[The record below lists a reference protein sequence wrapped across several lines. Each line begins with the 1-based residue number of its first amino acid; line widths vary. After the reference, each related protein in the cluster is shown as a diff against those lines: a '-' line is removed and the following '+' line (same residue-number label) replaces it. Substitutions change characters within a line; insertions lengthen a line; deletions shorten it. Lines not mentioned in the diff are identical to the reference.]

1 MPRLSQTDL
10 DARRRQIREAAN
22 RCFARKGVQAT
33 TMREIFA
40 EAGLSAGAVY
50 NYFKTKEELIEAGII
65 ESTRENI
72 DTIVEAAETMSFR
85 EIIEL
90 FLADLE
96 ASAHDGRAK
105 ATPMIHAE
113 VAIRP
118 DLLRKFQ
125 KGRADIRRAAREQVA
140 RLRPDLEPAR
150 HATLVDFVFALYQ
163 GLVTEVALEE
173 TPNLDGLREIIDLV
187 LATYGKPR

>member
-1 MPRLSQTDL
+1 MPKLNED
-10 DARRRQIREAAN
+10 DMNARRRQIRDAAN
-22 RCFARKGVQAT
+22 RCFARKGIHAT

-50 NYFKTKEELIEAGII
+50 NYFRTKEELIEAGII
-65 ESTRENI
+65 ESTRENL
-72 DTIVEAAETMSFR
+72 DTIAQAAETMSFR

-90 FLADLE
+90 FLTDLE

-118 DLLRKFQ
+118 ELLARFQ
-125 KGRADIRRAAREQVA
+125 EGRDAIRIAAREQVA
-140 RLRPDLEPAR
+140 RLRPDLVPAQ
-150 HATLVDFVFALYQ
+150 HAILVDFVFGLYQ

-173 TPNLDGLREIIDLV
+173 KPDLDGLRAVIDHV
-187 LATYGKPR
+187 LTTFGKPR

>member
-1 MPRLSQTDL
+1 MPKLSQTDL

-72 DTIVEAAETMSFR
+72 DTIVEAAETMTFR

-118 DLLRKFQ
+118 DLLRSS
-125 KGRADIRRAAREQVA
+125 RRAGTTCAAPPASRSPA
-140 RLRPDLEPAR
+140 CAPTSRPPS
-150 HATLVDFVFALYQ
+150 
-163 GLVTEVALEE
+163 
-173 TPNLDGLREIIDLV
+173 TPPSSTSSSPSTRGS
-187 LATYGKPR
+187 